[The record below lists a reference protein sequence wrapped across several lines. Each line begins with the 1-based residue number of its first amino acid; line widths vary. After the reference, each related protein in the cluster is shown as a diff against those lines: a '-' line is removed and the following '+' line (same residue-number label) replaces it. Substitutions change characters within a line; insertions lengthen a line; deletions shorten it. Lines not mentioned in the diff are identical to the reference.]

1 MRTLEMVNATS
12 ENEELSVQWEILMDR
27 ERFDMHTKTEDQR
40 AVALGSEPNELSNV
54 STFCGLGLGDA
65 LQLPKEDTAGA
76 EHQTR
81 MQFERCAAEPLTTIT
96 AILPKSKW
104 NCLLSRIVR
113 QDALSEITKIHPSLK
128 LRVFGG

>member
-1 MRTLEMVNATS
+1 M
-12 ENEELSVQWEILMDR
+12 
-27 ERFDMHTKTEDQR
+27 
-40 AVALGSEPNELSNV
+40 GSEPNEPSNV
-54 STFCGLGLGDA
+54 STSCGLGLVDA

-128 LRVFGG
+128 LRVFVDNIKALGKEKTKKWR